1 MIIGMEW
8 LEKLKVALN
17 CFDKTFTYVTEDK
30 IIRKV
35 NGFRK
40 HVSLRETSSL
50 QLRKCFK
57 KGYKF
62 SVVKF
67 VDLLLNENPIPL
79 RGHLVLNEFMNVFL
93 G

>member
-17 CFDKTFTYVTEDK
+17 FFDKTFTYVTEDK